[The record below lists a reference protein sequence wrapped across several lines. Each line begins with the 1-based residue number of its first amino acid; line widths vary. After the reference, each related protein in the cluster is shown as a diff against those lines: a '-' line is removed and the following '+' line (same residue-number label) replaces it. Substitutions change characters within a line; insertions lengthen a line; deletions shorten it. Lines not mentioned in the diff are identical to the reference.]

1 MISVD
6 KRLQLRELKVRVE
19 IVVTEAENAVV
30 RAGLMVTGAQKAVAG
45 DTVDRRG
52 QVDGGSKV
60 GGLSALPGI
69 TGGKGSNGFVEKCS
83 VGSITTLTD
92 SLEQV

>member
-30 RAGLMVTGAQKAVAG
+30 RAGLMVTGAQKAVTE
-45 DTVDRRG
+45 DTKMCVCNMSDVSHVRS
-52 QVDGGSKV
+52 VCK
-60 GGLSALPGI
+60 
-69 TGGKGSNGFVEKCS
+69 KC
-83 VGSITTLTD
+83 L
-92 SLEQV
+92 